1 MLFLVLGDNPEE
13 GKVATN
19 ISTKNA
25 GPKTD
30 DTKAVKEESLETK
43 VQEDVTGDVK
53 TGRLKMDQVAKMK
66 SKIPIK
72 I

>member
-1 MLFLVLGDNPEE
+1 MLFLVLADNPEE

-19 ISTKNA
+19 STKNA

-30 DTKAVKEESLETK
+30 DNKAVKEESLETK

-53 TGRLKMDQVAKMK
+53 TGRL
-66 SKIPIK
+66 
-72 I
+72 